1 MKSSK
6 LYKMLFVG
14 MGIYD
19 FLLGLIFLFFY
30 QSIFK
35 KFNIPLPNHPG
46 YILVPALFLI
56 SGAIGEFLIAKN
68 LLRNIDLALVRLL
81 MKISFTGALLYCYF
95 MYDIS
100 KMFLIIGLFSI
111 TGIVINTFY
120 MHWAKSQS

>member
-1 MKSSK
+1 
-6 LYKMLFVG
+6 
-14 MGIYD
+14 
-19 FLLGLIFLFFY
+19 
-30 QSIFK
+30 
-35 KFNIPLPNHPG
+35 
-46 YILVPALFLI
+46 PALFLI